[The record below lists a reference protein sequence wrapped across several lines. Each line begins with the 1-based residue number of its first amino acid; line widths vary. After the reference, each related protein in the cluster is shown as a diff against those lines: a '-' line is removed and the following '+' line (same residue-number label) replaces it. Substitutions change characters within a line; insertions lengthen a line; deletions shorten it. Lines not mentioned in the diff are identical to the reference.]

1 MTPEPNRRQLLET
14 SGLALLASALPLSGA
29 QAATQAP
36 AAHGA
41 VHDFD
46 FLHGAWRV
54 RHRRLKERLAGNNEW
69 EEFDGTCVCQP
80 MMAGA
85 GNVDDNLLELP
96 AGTYRAIGL
105 RSFDP
110 AQGHWSIWWL
120 DGRFPNRID
129 VPVVGG
135 FENGVGTFIADDT
148 LRGRPIKARFMWS
161 DITATTAQWR
171 QAFSP
176 DGGAT
181 WETNWVMHFTRT
193 A

>member
-1 MTPEPNRRQLLET
+1 MTPEPNRRQILET
-14 SGLALLASALPLSGA
+14 SGLALLASALPMSGA
-29 QAATQAP
+29 LAAAP
-36 AAHGA
+36 VPASGP

-54 RHRRLKERLAGNNEW
+54 RHRRLKERLAGNDEW
-69 EEFDGTCVCQP
+69 EEFNGTCVCQP

-96 AGTYRAIGL
+96 ADTYRAIGL
-105 RSFDP
+105 RAFDSVRST
-110 AQGHWSIWWL
+110 WSIWWL
-120 DGRFPNRID
+120 DGRTPTQID

-135 FENGVGTFIADDT
+135 FENNIGTFIADDT
-148 LRGRPIKARFMWS
+148 FRGRPIKARFMWS
-161 DITATTAQWR
+161 DITATTAIWR

-193 A
+193 G

>member
-1 MTPEPNRRQLLET
+1 MTR
-14 SGLALLASALPLSGA
+14 
-29 QAATQAP
+29 
-36 AAHGA
+36 
-41 VHDFD
+41 
-46 FLHGAWRV
+46 
-54 RHRRLKERLAGNNEW
+54 W

-80 MMAGA
+80 LMAGA

-96 AGTYRAIGL
+96 AGSYRAVGL
-105 RSFDP
+105 RAFDP
-110 AQGHWSIWWL
+110 AQGKWSIWWL
-120 DGRFPNRID
+120 DGRTPGRID

-135 FENGVGTFIADDT
+135 FENGVGTFIADDMF
-148 LRGRPIKARFMWS
+148 RGRPIKARFMWS
-161 DITATTAQWR
+161 DITATTAIWR

>member
-14 SGLALLASALPLSGA
+14 SGLALLASAVPASPTL
-29 QAATQAP
+29 AAAP
-36 AAHGA
+36 PPATGS

-54 RHRRLKERLAGNNEW
+54 RHRRLKERLAGNDEW
-69 EEFDGTCVCQP
+69 EEFDGTSVCQP
-80 MMAGA
+80 LMAGA
-85 GNVDDNLLELP
+85 GNIEDNMLELP
-96 AGTYRAIGL
+96 GGPYRAVAL
-105 RSFDP
+105 RAFDP
-110 AQGHWSIWWL
+110 ANDTWSIWWL
-120 DGRFPNRID
+120 DGRAPTQLG

-135 FENGVGTFIADDT
+135 FRDGVGTFLSDDT
-148 LRGRPIKARFMWS
+148 FRGRPIRTRYLWS
-161 DITATTAQWR
+161 DITATTAIWR

-181 WETNWVMHFTRT
+181 WETNWAMHFTRT

>member
-14 SGLALLASALPLSGA
+14 TGLALLVSALPISEAL
-29 QAATQAP
+29 AATP
-36 AAHGA
+36 ASATGP

-54 RHRRLKERLAGNNEW
+54 RHRRLKERLAGNNDW
-69 EEFDGTCVCQP
+69 EEFDGTCVCQA

-96 AGTYRAIGL
+96 AGTYRAVGL
-105 RSFDP
+105 RAFDP
-110 AQGHWSIWWL
+110 ARGTWSIWWL
-120 DGRFPNRID
+120 DGRTPTQID

-148 LRGRPIKARFMWS
+148 FRGRPIKARFMWS
-161 DITATTAQWR
+161 DTTATTAIWR

-176 DGGAT
+176 DGGTT
-181 WETNWVMHFTRT
+181 WETNWVMHFART
-193 A
+193 G

>member
-29 QAATQAP
+29 QAAQAP
-36 AAHGA
+36 AAAGPI
-41 VHDFD
+41 HDFD

-96 AGTYRAIGL
+96 EGTYRAIGL
-105 RSFDP
+105 RAYDP
-110 AQGHWSIWWL
+110 ARRVWSIWWL
-120 DGRFPNRID
+120 DGRFPERID

-135 FENGVGTFIADDT
+135 FENGVGTFIADDMFN
-148 LRGRPIKARFMWS
+148 GRPIKARFIWS
-161 DITATTAQWR
+161 AITATTAQWR